1 MCVVSNK
8 YLVLFMIQSKCKSS
22 TPMKKLIIYILLICL
37 IISFALLYF
46 EYTRYSEVNNRYIA
60 LQDEVNNSSNKLR
73 DISDDIAKLKL
84 EEETISNEKKFQID
98 QYQKWQRQN
107 QILKDLMKRAYAFC
121 LL

>member
-1 MCVVSNK
+1 VVSNK

-107 QILKDLMKRAYAFC
+107 QILKDLIK
-121 LL
+121 